1 MIQADIRSVQMIY
14 GALPG
19 ETLQIEKNAPVV
31 RRMAEALMNP
41 EPKPGVPDCPLC
53 GGDAFRFLEGEK
65 VQCLLCSNSGTM
77 TLENETPVFHILP
90 SDHDLFLDRQAALKH
105 RDWLIGMR
113 KRYLEKKSGLKEIFA
128 RYAD

>member
-77 TLENETPVFHILP
+77 TLENETPVFHYP
-90 SDHDLFLDRQAALKH
+90 AQRSRSVPGQAGCPETPGLADWDEEAL
-105 RDWLIGMR
+105 
-113 KRYLEKKSGLKEIFA
+113 S
-128 RYAD
+128 